1 MGVYAKAGTA
11 RARSL
16 RATLG
21 GVAILGASALVLAG
35 CSGGGDGG
43 SGSGG
48 GSGSEGG
55 SGDLSLKIGAILP
68 QTGTLA
74 VLGPPEIAGVDL
86 AVEDINAAGAG
97 ISITAEQK
105 DSGDTSTDIATQSAT
120 SLIADGVSAIIGAAS
135 SGVSKTFIDQVT
147 QAGVVQISPANTSPD
162 FTDYED
168 DGYYWRTAP
177 SDVLQGRILGN
188 KILGDGKTN
197 VSILYLNDAYGIG
210 LQKNIKETL
219 EAGGATVAAEEV
231 FEPASTD
238 FNSALTTVLAPNPDA
253 LVVISFDEIKTI
265 AEQLAA
271 KGFDFSKL
279 YGTDGNYG
287 VIGEADSNVDIA
299 GAQFTNP
306 GVQASEDFQSKL
318 QALVEEQ
325 GNDPLTV
332 FSYAPESYDA
342 TVLIAL
348 AALQGEATDGA
359 TIRDNLEAVS
369 KEGTECTE
377 FGECAQLIADGEDID
392 YNGLSGPITWDE
404 NGDPTE
410 ASVSIYKYSAGN
422 VTSFE
427 ETVDGSLE

>member
-1 MGVYAKAGTA
+1 MGVYAKAGSA
-11 RARSL
+11 PARSL

-35 CSGGGDGG
+35 CAG
-43 SGSGG
+43 GG
-48 GSGSEGG
+48 GSGAGGNSG
-55 SGDLSLKIGAILP
+55 SGDLSLKIGTILP

-74 VLGPPEIAGVDL
+74 VLGPPEIAGVDA
-86 AVEDINAAGAG
+86 AVVDINDAKAG
-97 ISITAEQK
+97 ITIEAEQK
-105 DSGDTSTDIATQSAT
+105 DSGDTTTDIATQSAA
-120 SLIADGVSAIIGAAS
+120 SLIADNVSAIIGAAS

-162 FTDYED
+162 FTTYED

-197 VSILYLNDAYGIG
+197 VSILYMNDAYGTG
-210 LQKNIKETL
+210 LEKNIKETL
-219 EAGGATVAAEEV
+219 EAGGAAVVAEEI

-238 FNSALTTVLAPNPDA
+238 FNSALTSVLAPNPDA

-265 AEQLAA
+265 AEQLSA

-287 VIGEADSNVDIA
+287 VITEADSNVNIA

-306 GVQASEDFQSKL
+306 GVQASDDFQSKL
-318 QALVEEQ
+318 QALVTSQ
-325 GNDPLTV
+325 GNDALTV

-342 TVLIAL
+342 TVLTAL
-348 AALQGEATDGA
+348 ASLQGKATDGA
-359 TIRDNLEAVS
+359 TIRDNLKTVS
-369 KEGTECTE
+369 EGGTKCTT
-377 FGECAQLIADGEDID
+377 FADCAKLIADGEDID
-392 YNGLSGPITWDE
+392 YDGLSGPISFDD
-404 NGDPTE
+404 NGDTSE
-410 ASVSIYKYSAGN
+410 ASVSIYKYGAGN
-422 VTSFE
+422 TTSFE
-427 ETVDGSLE
+427 ETVEGSLN